1 MSQVLALLLVHCLKC
16 FPPLAFDGYLTF
28 GVARNPIG
36 KRVIDAL

>member
-16 FPPLAFDGYLTF
+16 FPSLALDGSLTF

>member
-1 MSQVLALLLVHCLKC
+1 MSQVLTLLLVHCLKY
-16 FPPLAFDGYLTF
+16 FPPLALDGYLTF